1 MGVKHMPV
9 KYNETMSALRV
20 FDEKKRVETEG
31 LSKMCTDL
39 DLMEQRNLEFGYN
52 QFGFMLQHDP

>member
-1 MGVKHMPV
+1 MPV
-9 KYNETMSALRV
+9 KFNETLSALKV
-20 FDEKKRVETEG
+20 FDEKKRAETEA

-52 QFGFMLQHDP
+52 QFGFLLQRDP

>member
-20 FDEKKRVETEG
+20 FDEKKRVETEA

-52 QFGFMLQHDP
+52 QFGFLLQHDT